1 MVMPGILILH
11 LLAILP
17 WEIHCL
23 FLSEPNSFIYE
34 VEIIYLTYGVTVKF
48 GSDIYKKPTY
58 LSAWHTLSG
67 QQMLAAIDSSSRIL

>member
-34 VEIIYLTYGVTVKF
+34 VEIIYLTYGVSYCEVW
-48 GSDIYKKPTY
+48 I
-58 LSAWHTLSG
+58 
-67 QQMLAAIDSSSRIL
+67 